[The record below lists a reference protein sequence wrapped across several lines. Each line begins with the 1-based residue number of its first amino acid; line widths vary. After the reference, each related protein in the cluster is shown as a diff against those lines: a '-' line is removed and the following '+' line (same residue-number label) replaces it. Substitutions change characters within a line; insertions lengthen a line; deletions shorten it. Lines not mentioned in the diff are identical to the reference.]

1 MANTQIITDKFGNP
15 INFTKSKSK
24 SVSSS
29 AASPKTIVAAA
40 AVGDVDGDVKKSL
53 CQLASPSSK
62 SDVEEAIATGVAN
75 KASDKT
81 ERRECNSTA
90 LSTQIDT
97 MINEEEERADAVLDG
112 ELTVLLRMWDRE
124 DAAEALAKHGWKS
137 MSRLKHFKHDKR
149 MDELRLSSGTMSLL
163 EANAA
168 VNTFGCLCE
177 QTVRGDA

>member
-1 MANTQIITDKFGNP
+1 M
-15 INFTKSKSK
+15 
-24 SVSSS
+24 
-29 AASPKTIVAAA
+29 
-40 AVGDVDGDVKKSL
+40 
-53 CQLASPSSK
+53 
-62 SDVEEAIATGVAN
+62 EEAIIATGMAN

-124 DAAEALAKHGWKS
+124 DAAEALAEHGWKS
-137 MSRLKHFKHDKR
+137 MSWLKHFKHDKR
-149 MDELRLSSGTMSLL
+149 MDELRLSSGTVSLL

-177 QTVRGDA
+177 QPVRGDA